1 MAKLDGKVAVIT
13 GASSGIGEATAEALA
28 AEGAN
33 VAVAARRTDR
43 LDDLAQRIKDGGGK
57 VITVECDVAD
67 EDQAHALIQ
76 KTEAEF
82 GRVDILVNNAGVMLL
97 SRLDKGLSDEWRQM
111 FDVNVLGLM
120 YVTNAALEV
129 MKRQQSGHVVNIS
142 SVAGRV
148 TNPNGGVY
156 SGTKFAVN
164 AISDGLRKENVDDNL
179 RVTVIEPGAVATEL
193 TEHISDEDALDAI
206 QSRIGKLDPLQSE
219 DIANAVAYAVTQPD
233 RVNVDEILIKPAKQA

>member
-1 MAKLDGKVAVIT
+1 MAKLEGKVAVIT

-28 AEGAN
+28 VEGAS
-33 VAVAARRTDR
+33 VAVAARRKNR
-43 LDDLAQRIKDGGGK
+43 LEDLAKRIKDNGGK
-57 VITVECDVAD
+57 VLTVECDVAD
-67 EDQAHALIQ
+67 EGQAHDLIQ

-129 MKRQQSGHVVNIS
+129 MKRQQSGHIVNIS

-164 AISDGLRKENVDDNL
+164 AISDGLRKENVEDNL

>member
-1 MAKLDGKVAVIT
+1 MAKLEGKVAVIT

-28 AEGAN
+28 AEGAS

-43 LDDLAQRIKDGGGK
+43 LDGLAKRIEGNGGRGL
-57 VITVECDVAD
+57 TVECDVAD
-67 EDQAHALIQ
+67 EGHARDLIQ

-82 GRVDILVNNAGVMLL
+82 GRVDILVNNASVMLL

>member
-28 AEGAN
+28 AEGAS
-33 VAVAARRTDR
+33 VAVAARRKDR
-43 LDDLAQRIKDGGGK
+43 LDGLAQRIEESGGR
-57 VITVECDVAD
+57 VLTVECDVA
-67 EDQAHALIQ
+67 EEGQAHDLIQ
-76 KTEAEF
+76 QVEREL

-97 SRLDKGLSDEWRQM
+97 SRVDKSLSNEWRQM
-111 FDVNVLGLM
+111 FDVNVLGLL
-120 YVTNAALEV
+120 YVTDAALEV
-129 MKRQQSGHVVNIS
+129 MKRQQSGHIVNIS

-164 AISDGLRKENVDDNL
+164 AISDGLRKENVGDNL

-206 QSRIGKLDPLQSE
+206 NSRIGQMDPLQSE
-219 DIANAVAYAVTQPD
+219 DIANAIAYAVTQPA
-233 RVNVDEILIKPAKQA
+233 RVNVDEILIKPTDQA

>member
-28 AEGAN
+28 AEGAS
-33 VAVAARRTDR
+33 VAVAARRKDR
-43 LDDLAQRIKDGGGK
+43 LDGLAKRIEGNGGR
-57 VITVECDVAD
+57 VLTVECDVAD
-67 EDQAHALIQ
+67 EGQAHDLIQ

-129 MKRQQSGHVVNIS
+129 MKRQQSGHIVNIS

-164 AISDGLRKENVDDNL
+164 AISDGLRKENVGDNL

>member
-1 MAKLDGKVAVIT
+1 MAKLEGKVAVIT

-28 AEGAN
+28 AEGAS

-43 LDDLAQRIKDGGGK
+43 LDGLAKRIEGNGGR
-57 VITVECDVAD
+57 VLTVECDVAD
-67 EDQAHALIQ
+67 EGQAHDLIQ
-76 KTEAEF
+76 KAEAEF

-193 TEHISDEDALDAI
+193 TDHISDEDALDAI

>member
-13 GASSGIGEATAEALA
+13 GASSGIGEAAAEALA
-28 AEGAN
+28 AEGAS

-43 LDDLAQRIKDGGGK
+43 LDDLAQRIKGNGGK
-57 VITVECDVAD
+57 VITVECDVTD
-67 EDQAHALIQ
+67 EGQAHGLIQ

-82 GRVDILVNNAGVMLL
+82 GRVDVLVNNAGVMLL

-206 QSRIGKLDPLQSE
+206 QSRIGKLEPLQSE

-233 RVNVDEILIKPAKQA
+233 RVNVDEILIKPAQQA

>member
-28 AEGAN
+28 AEGAS

-43 LDDLAQRIKDGGGK
+43 LDGLAQRIEGNGGR
-57 VITVECDVAD
+57 VLTVECDVAD
-67 EDQAHALIQ
+67 EGQAHDLIQ

-97 SRLDKGLSDEWRQM
+97 SRLDKGLSNEWRQM

-129 MKRQQSGHVVNIS
+129 MKRQQSGHIVNIS

-193 TEHISDEDALDAI
+193 TDHISDEDALDAI